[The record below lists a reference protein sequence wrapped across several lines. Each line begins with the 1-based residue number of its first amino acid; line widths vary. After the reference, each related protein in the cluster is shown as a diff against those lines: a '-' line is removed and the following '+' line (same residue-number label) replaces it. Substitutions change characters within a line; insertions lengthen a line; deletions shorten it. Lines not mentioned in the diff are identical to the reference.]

1 MGAFARMIK
10 NSANWMTMDSQVWKA
25 LRNALRFATPLVLV
39 CFALLALNACGGG
52 GASGITIEI
61 QPKAAQNLD
70 QNQAVNF
77 VATLANDTNN
87 RGVKWTVTGSSCSG
101 NGCGVLSNV
110 TTTSVTYTAP
120 AGFSTALVATL
131 TATAVANT
139 SITST
144 VTINVAL
151 PLTITTATVT
161 NGMNGTPYSQTL
173 VSTGGV
179 SPIVFSLANNSA
191 PLPAGLT
198 LNSTGSIVGIPS
210 GSNVSSTFSVI
221 ATDYNTISSPPV
233 SFTIFIQ
240 PAPTLSISTPGLPPG
255 TKNVPYSFRLAALG
269 GITPLRWNLSG
280 TLPPGLTFN
289 KSSGTISGIPSQT
302 GTFASLAF
310 SVQDSSLP
318 APGQTATATFS
329 LSIQAPAPLQFSTLS
344 LPQGTTGSS
353 YSAPIQAT
361 GGVPPYTWSVIS
373 GQLPPGLTFSSSTSS
388 NDQPNPAQIS
398 GIPTLETSSTP
409 FTVQVQDSEVNPANG
424 QPMPATTTQN
434 FLLSVNQGTSSQ
446 ALFTGSY
453 AFLFQGY
460 DADGAVV
467 MAGGLTANG
476 SAGTI
481 TAGTLDSNR
490 VSGVFINSA
499 LTGTFTLGT
508 DGRGTMQLIATN
520 ARNQTFTADYL
531 LALNSDGSIQFIEN
545 QTLDTTGT
553 HGSGILKP
561 QTPGVTFAA
570 SNFSGNYA
578 FGFSGQDL
586 NKMPVALA
594 GVIHSDGNSLLSPGT
609 ADINDAGVYDPQLNL
624 TGTYSIP
631 TVGFGRGGAQ
641 FVYKLPS
648 AHQITADY
656 SFFFVSN
663 TDAFFMAT
671 DTTDATHP
679 RAAGEMVAQEPNAQ
693 FSAASLSGNSVVT
706 GTGASTNSTV
716 FAGLLSPGTAP
727 NTLNLLYD
735 ENNGSGAA
743 IQNPPVPNTFTGGA
757 YTVNTNG
764 RANFSGLGPRLAAA
778 YLTGPNQG
786 FLIGSDTAVTSG
798 LLENQTAT
806 LSLGP
811 AMFQGNYA
819 VGSAPP
825 ADPSVSNFTGQVVST
840 GTNVPANLT
849 GTADITPGTGT
860 VQVAQQL
867 VGSYT
872 IDATTGR
879 GILTTNSAGG
889 FFPVTLAFYVVSPG
903 SVRLIPLDANFTH
916 PGVIF
921 FDH

>member
-1 MGAFARMIK
+1 
-10 NSANWMTMDSQVWKA
+10 MDNQVWKA
-25 LRNALRFATPLVLV
+25 LRGAVRFAAPLLLA
-39 CFALLALNACGGG
+39 CFALFTLTSCGGG
-52 GASGITIEI
+52 GAAGITIEI

-70 QNQAVNF
+70 QNQTVNF
-77 VATLANDTNN
+77 VATLANDTQN
-87 RGVKWTVTGSSCSG
+87 RGVTWTVTGTGCSG

-131 TATAVANT
+131 TATAKANT

-144 VTINVAL
+144 VTINVVL
-151 PLTITTATVT
+151 PLTITTTTLT
-161 NGMNGTPYSQTL
+161 NGMNGTPYSQAL
-173 VSTGGV
+173 VSMGGV
-179 SPIVFSLANNSA
+179 SPIVYSLANNSA
-191 PLPAGLT
+191 PLPAGLS
-198 LNSTGSIVGIPS
+198 LNSTGTILGTPS

-221 ATDYNTISSPPV
+221 ATDYNNISSPAV
-233 SFTIFIQ
+233 SFTVFIQ
-240 PAPTLSISTPGLPPG
+240 PAPPLSISTPGLPPG
-255 TKNVPYSFRLAALG
+255 TTNVPYSFRLAALG

-280 TLPPGLTFN
+280 NLPPGLTFN
-289 KSSGTISGIPSQT
+289 KTSGTISGIPSHAGIFT
-302 GTFASLAF
+302 NLAF

-318 APGQTATATFS
+318 APGQTYSATFS
-329 LSIQAPAPLQFSTLS
+329 LTIQTPAPLQISTLS
-344 LPQGTTGSS
+344 LPQGATGNS

-361 GGVPPYTWSVIS
+361 GGVPPYTWSVVS
-373 GQLPPGLTFSSSTSS
+373 GQLPPGLNFSSSTSS

-434 FLLSVNQGTSSQ
+434 LFLSVNAGTTSQ
-446 ALFTGSY
+446 SLFTGPY
-453 AFLFQGY
+453 ALIFQGY
-460 DADGAVV
+460 DADGAVTMV
-467 MAGGLTANG
+467 GGLTVNG

-481 TAGTLDSNR
+481 TSGTLDSNR
-490 VSGVFINSA
+490 VSGVFINSS

-520 ARNQTFTADYL
+520 SRNQTFTADYL
-531 LALNSDGSIQFIEN
+531 LALNSDGSVQFIED

-553 HGSGILKP
+553 HGSGVLKP

-570 SNFSGNYA
+570 SNFSGNFA

-609 ADINDAGVYDPQLNL
+609 ADINDAGVYDPQLSL

-631 TVGFGRGGAQ
+631 SAGFGRGAAQ

-663 TDAFFMAT
+663 TDAYFMAI

-679 RAAGEMVAQEPNAQ
+679 RIAGEMVAQLPDAQ
-693 FSAASLSGNSVVT
+693 FSAASLSGSSVVS
-706 GTGASTNSTV
+706 GTGASATNSSV

-735 ENNGSGAA
+735 ENNGSATA

-778 YLTGPNQG
+778 YLTSPNQG
-786 FLIGSDTAVTSG
+786 FLIGSDTAVTLG

-819 VGSAPP
+819 IGDASP
-825 ADPSVSNFTGQVVST
+825 ADSSVSNFTGQVLST

-849 GTADITPGTGT
+849 GTADVTPGTGA

-867 VGSYT
+867 VGSYI

-889 FFPVTLAFYVVSPG
+889 FFPITLAFYVVSPG

-916 PGVIF
+916 PSVIH